1 VTTAV
6 PIAVTTAVTAAV
18 TAAVTTVDTGA
29 VTDTVAGTTGSTA
42 EAAAGAVPTLDDVAR
57 EAGVSRST
65 ASRVINGGARV
76 SPAALTA
83 VEDAI
88 ARLGYA
94 PNRAAR
100 SLVTRRTGSIALVV
114 SEPDKRL
121 LSDPFLSAVLV
132 GVNEGLVGTELQLVL
147 LLARAG
153 EAPGHLARYLRNGH
167 VDGAIVVSHHKE
179 DRLERVDAVP
189 VVFIGRPFGGAV
201 TYLDVDNV
209 EGGRIATR
217 RLLAAGRRRVA
228 TISGPL
234 DMTAAVD
241 RLEGWRAELASAGLP
256 ADAVAEGDFTVTGG
270 VAAMERL
277 LSVHPDLDAVF
288 AASDLMAEGAM
299 RVLAATGRRVP
310 QDVSVVGFDDLGG
323 PERTSPRLTTVR
335 NPVVELA
342 AGATSTL
349 LDLMAGGAPA
359 SRVFTPRLVEGAS
372 A

>member
-1 VTTAV
+1 VTESVTLVGPAAV
-6 PIAVTTAVTAAV
+6 DTDAVTNAA
-18 TAAVTTVDTGA
+18 TG
-29 VTDTVAGTTGSTA
+29 
-42 EAAAGAVPTLDDVAR
+42 AAAGSGAAPTLDDVAR

-65 ASRVINGGARV
+65 ASRAINGGARV
-76 SPAALTA
+76 SPAAMTA

-100 SLVTRRTGSIALVV
+100 SLVTRRSESIALVV

-132 GVNEGLVGTELQLVL
+132 GVNEGLAGSDLQLVL
-147 LLARAG
+147 LLSRAG

-167 VDGAIVVSHHKE
+167 VDGAIVVSHHRD
-179 DRLERVDAVP
+179 DRLERVDALP
-189 VVFIGRPFGGAV
+189 VVFIGRPFDGAV

-209 EGGRIATR
+209 AGGRIATR

-241 RLEGWRAELASAGLP
+241 RLAGWRAELGDAGLP
-256 ADAVAEGDFTVTGG
+256 TDAVTEGDFTIGG
-270 VAAMERL
+270 GAAAMERL
-277 LSVHPDLDAVF
+277 LAAHPDLDAVF

-299 RVLAATGRRVP
+299 RVLAASGRRVP

-342 AGATSTL
+342 AGATATL
-349 LDLMAGGAPA
+349 LDLMAGGSPS

>member
-1 VTTAV
+1 MTETV
-6 PIAVTTAVTAAV
+6 AA
-18 TAAVTTVDTGA
+18 ASTGA
-29 VTDTVAGTTGSTA
+29 VDTDPVTDALTG
-42 EAAAGAVPTLDDVAR
+42 AAAGSGAAPTLDDVAR

-65 ASRVINGGARV
+65 ASRAINGGARV
-76 SPAALTA
+76 SPAAMTA
-83 VEDAI
+83 VQDAI

-100 SLVTRRTGSIALVV
+100 SLVTRRTESIALVV

-132 GVNEGLVGTELQLVL
+132 GVNEGLVGTDMQLVL
-147 LLARAG
+147 LLARAD
-153 EAPGHLARYLRNGH
+153 EPPGHLARYLRNGH
-167 VDGAIVVSHHKE
+167 VDGAIVVSHHRD

-189 VVFIGRPFGGAV
+189 VVFIGRPFDGAV

-241 RLEGWRAELASAGLP
+241 RLEGWRIELGAHGLP
-256 ADAVAEGDFTVTGG
+256 TDAAVEGDFTVAGG
-270 VAAMERL
+270 AAAMERL
-277 LSVHPDLDAVF
+277 LAEHPDLDAVF

-299 RVLAATGRRVP
+299 RVLGAAGRRVP
-310 QDVSVVGFDDLGG
+310 DDVSVVGFDDLGG
-323 PERTSPRLTTVR
+323 PERTAPRLTTVR

-342 AGATSTL
+342 TGATSAL

-359 SRVFTPRLVEGAS
+359 SQVFMPRLVEGAS

>member
-1 VTTAV
+1 VTTA
-6 PIAVTTAVTAAV
+6 AA
-18 TAAVTTVDTGA
+18 AAAGAEVRHPADAEVDTGA
-29 VTDTVAGTTGSTA
+29 MTDAPTVTTPGSG
-42 EAAAGAVPTLDDVAR
+42 AAPTLDDVAR

-65 ASRVINGGARV
+65 ASRAINGGARV
-76 SPAALTA
+76 SPEAMTA

-100 SLVTRRTGSIALVV
+100 SLVTRRTESIALVV
-114 SEPDKRL
+114 AEPDKRL

-132 GVNEGLVGTELQLVL
+132 GVNEGLVGTSMQLVL

-153 EAPGHLARYLRNGH
+153 EPPGRLARYLRSGH
-167 VDGAIVVSHHKE
+167 VDGAIVVSHHRE
-179 DRLERVDAVP
+179 DRLEQVDAVP

-241 RLEGWRAELASAGLP
+241 RLEGWRVELAAHGLA
-256 ADAVAEGDFTVTGG
+256 ADAMAEGDFTVGG
-270 VAAMERL
+270 GAAAMERL
-277 LSVHPDLDAVF
+277 LAARPDLDAVF

-299 RVLAATGRRVP
+299 RALAAAGRRVP

-359 SRVFTPRLVEGAS
+359 SHVFTPQLVEGAT